1 MNPRK
6 LTRTGLI
13 LLIVLMVV
21 CFSNFTLGAEQ
32 AKIQLLWESLA
43 EENYQ
48 QALQLSIEQGW
59 NNPVYLELASYLSW
73 ISFNSSHQL
82 QRIRQDLYAAQIDAS
97 DIESFLSDMATY
109 LAKESPF
116 YKMAEAIIQFN
127 EYQNKSYAVS
137 LVTEALREKET
148 ALGFFLQY
156 AFSDDLESM
165 QKAALLSERPGLL
178 KEQLMFHRYNQELN
192 ERKEVDR
199 EQFVREIEE
208 LLSSDD
214 YYFDSQDYRYF
225 IQIGLGE
232 KYISA
237 IGPSGP
243 NHEPYFGPLCAITEW
258 ESFKQF
264 APRHQILLAFAV
276 AGPGGQNIWDA
287 ERLLEDIDEQTLE
300 EYAPLVKMISIYGN
314 FHSYQYDEVYKGAD
328 ELLAM
333 EITAPFYLPYIYD
346 LAYEYEMF
354 YFAGYRAEQAM
365 IDRAVQLYDKAYAL
379 AAAESPYLQG
389 YILQEKGRSLYYAK
403 RYRDAIDTLLLGLSL
418 KDEPVFYMFLSLSYY
433 ALGDLESGA
442 AWEAKVRALFAENER
457 ILGEFE
463 QLLHEVKVDN

>member
-1 MNPRK
+1 MNKKTK
-6 LTRTGLI
+6 LSIGLVLI
-13 LLIVLMVV
+13 LVLSLLVAG
-21 CFSNFTLGAEQ
+21 CGGDKDKPAGEKTAAERLDGRIIGIEPGAGIMS
-32 AKIQLLWESLA
+32 KS
-43 EENYQ
+43 EEV
-48 QALQLSIEQGW
+48 IEA
-59 NNPVYLELASYLSW
+59 Y
-73 ISFNSSHQL
+73 
-82 QRIRQDLYAAQIDAS
+82 
-97 DIESFLSDMATY
+97 
-109 LAKESPF
+109 
-116 YKMAEAIIQFN
+116 
-127 EYQNKSYAVS
+127 
-137 LVTEALREKET
+137 
-148 ALGFFLQY
+148 
-156 AFSDDLESM
+156 
-165 QKAALLSERPGLL
+165 
-178 KEQLMFHRYNQELN
+178 
-192 ERKEVDR
+192 
-199 EQFVREIEE
+199 
-208 LLSSDD
+208 
-214 YYFDSQDYRYF
+214 
-225 IQIGLGE
+225 GLGE

-389 YILQEKGRSLYYAK
+389 YILKEKGRSLYYAK